1 MIWQINRINQYNP
14 CISHVWTNPFK
25 EDMLSKHRWKAH
37 PESLFASG
45 AGSNF
50 PYATEIVKKLNEEGK
65 DCFDLKVE
73 MAQASNISYHVTI
86 CYVIVYILI
95 YIYVCL

>member
-1 MIWQINRINQYNP
+1 
-14 CISHVWTNPFK
+14 
-25 EDMLSKHRWKAH
+25 MLSKHRWKAH

-65 DCFDLKVE
+65 DRFHLKVE
-73 MAQASNISYHVTI
+73 MAQASNSNISCYHMLRN
-86 CYVIVYILI
+86 YI
-95 YIYVCL
+95 YIINIYMLMFIFYVYSFACA